1 MAGHL
6 SCLAPSFSGVAEN
19 LVPTTGDCPGC
30 GAKLRWIDLV
40 KELSLRMRGEAEV
53 QKIFKIR
60 KPRGTKKGDAAVA
73 AIPLA
78 EDGSED
84 EEMADDDVPYL
95 SISADSEID
104 DAEPAAKSHA
114 MTRHVEFRAPKR
126 APAPNLFIEDSDW
139 DDAEIV
145 T

>member
-1 MAGHL
+1 
-6 SCLAPSFSGVAEN
+6 
-19 LVPTTGDCPGC
+19 
-30 GAKLRWIDLV
+30 
-40 KELSLRMRGEAEV
+40 
-53 QKIFKIR
+53 
-60 KPRGTKKGDAAVA
+60 
-73 AIPLA
+73 
-78 EDGSED
+78 
-84 EEMADDDVPYL
+84 VPYL